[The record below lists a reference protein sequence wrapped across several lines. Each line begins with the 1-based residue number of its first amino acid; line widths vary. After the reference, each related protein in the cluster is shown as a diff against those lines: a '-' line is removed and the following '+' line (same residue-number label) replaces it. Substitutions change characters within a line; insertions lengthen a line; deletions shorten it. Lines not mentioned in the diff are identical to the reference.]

1 VRVVKVILTGGGSKV
16 MNLDR
21 FLADELNIKVIR
33 GLELATLAQKGQA
46 AAGAAGG
53 DGGVDSALAFAYALS
68 GLGGARSPDRID
80 ALVYAVSDLLV
91 APKALDYGRAAQ
103 PARGI
108 LRPSW

>member
-1 VRVVKVILTGGGSKV
+1 MCAWDPTG
-16 MNLDR
+16 D
-21 FLADELNIKVIR
+21 D
-33 GLELATLAQKGQA
+33 
-46 AAGAAGG
+46 
-53 DGGVDSALAFAYALS
+53 
-68 GLGGARSPDRID
+68 RSPDRID